1 MLYAGIG
8 FAFLAGIAAAY
19 GYHTATKNMEVV
31 AAKTTIPANTPIAQN
46 ELTTLS
52 INETTATTLH
62 AVPYSHANALV
73 GHDLTTT
80 LPSGLPIMGAMLSTA
95 SDLQAV
101 INQYAKDHNV
111 SGLGLEINVNGAL
124 LTQVQAGDS
133 VMLFVQPSSSA
144 TTMATPPFHLTVPV
158 LQAITS
164 GSGSTLVVFL
174 DSAYLQAGGAQAV
187 ILNSLLKGNVL
198 VAPYSANTPKSA
210 RVYVPGIVATGHVSV
225 FTTSKQKGAPIHVGV

>member
-8 FAFLAGIAAAY
+8 FAFLAGIVAAY
-19 GYHTATKNMEVV
+19 GYHTATKTIDVV
-31 AAKTTIPANTPIAQN
+31 AAKTTIPANTPITQS
-46 ELTTLS
+46 ELTKMS

-62 AVPYSHANALV
+62 AVPYANANALV
-73 GHDLTTT
+73 GHDLNTT
-80 LPSGLPIMGAMLSTA
+80 LPSRLPIMGAMLSTA

-101 INQYAKDHNV
+101 INQYANAHHV

-133 VMLFVQPSSSA
+133 VMLFVQPSTPSA
-144 TTMATPPFHLTVPV
+144 TMATPPFHLTVPV
-158 LQAITS
+158 LQAITD

-174 DSAYLQAGGAQAV
+174 DSAYLQVGGAQAV
-187 ILNSLLKGNVL
+187 VLNSLLKGNVL

-210 RVYVPGIVATGHVSV
+210 RVYVPGAVATGHVSV
-225 FTTSKQKGAPIHVGV
+225 LTTSKQKGA